1 MRVGE
6 ATMPRRGKRAVV
18 LAVAT
23 LLGLGIVRGAARA
36 GTVEG
41 RAGDE
46 DAVEQSS
53 ATREAFDRYVRLT
66 EERINTELAPGGPF
80 LWLDTLPAGERDGA
94 YAALRRGELRIEH
107 LATLDHGKEIECPKG
122 LIHHWVGIVYV
133 PGATLE
139 QALRMVQD
147 YDHHAEVYA
156 PDVARSKLISR
167 AGDDFRVYLR
177 FHRKKIV
184 TVVLDTEH
192 DVHYQRLDA
201 TRAASRSVST
211 RVQEVRD
218 AGSKDEKDLPE
229 VEGGGYLWRI
239 NSYWRFLERDG
250 GTYVQCESV
259 SLTRDIPLGFGWLIG
274 PFVESIPRE
283 SLRFTLE
290 ATRNHLEAAKNSK
303 RK

>member
-1 MRVGE
+1 MVR
-6 ATMPRRGKRAVV
+6 AGKRASM
-18 LAVAT
+18 LAVTA
-23 LLGLGIVRGAARA
+23 LLGLGIVHGAARA
-36 GTVEG
+36 GRVEG
-41 RAGDE
+41 PARDG

-66 EERINTELAPGGPF
+66 EGRINTELAPGGPF
-80 LWLDTLPAGERDGA
+80 LWLDTLPAGERDDA
-94 YAALRRGELRIEH
+94 YAVLRRGEIRIEH
-107 LATLDHGKEIECPKG
+107 LTTLDRGKEIECPKG

-139 QALRMVQD
+139 QTLRMVQD

-192 DVHYQRLDA
+192 EVHYQRLDA
-201 TRAASRSVST
+201 TRAASRSVSI

-229 VEGGGYLWRI
+229 GEGGGFLWRI

-290 ATRNHLEAAKNSK
+290 ATRNHLEAERNSAGQF
-303 RK
+303 